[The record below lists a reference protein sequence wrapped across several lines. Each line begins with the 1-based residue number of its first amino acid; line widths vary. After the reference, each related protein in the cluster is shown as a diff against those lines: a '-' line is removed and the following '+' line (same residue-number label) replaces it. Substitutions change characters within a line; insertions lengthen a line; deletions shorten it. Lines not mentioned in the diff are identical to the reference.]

1 MVTLTGGIDR
11 EPPELEANRRHQAG
25 IPALLQ
31 TGAGPRP
38 TRIGILETADGLGI
52 YNPSRR
58 SWPLMIF
65 LVVWLAGWAAGEAF
79 ALSQIVGAPL
89 PVVGFLAIW
98 GALWTLAGAGVTA
111 VVLWLLGGAEVL
123 FLTGGSLVRE
133 VRFFGLT
140 RRKVVPLDAISDL
153 DVAAGTRTGNPLR
166 LGKVLF
172 NAGGKPMSF
181 GIGFD
186 GEEAKAAVAAVRDY
200 LSRKGPSAGESGPA
214 PH

>member
-1 MVTLTGGIDR
+1 VSGGIDR
-11 EPPELEANRRHQAG
+11 EPPELEAYRRHQAG

-31 TGAGPRP
+31 TGAEPRP
-38 TRIGILETADGLGI
+38 SRIGILETADGLGI

-58 SWPLMIF
+58 SWPLVAF
-65 LVVWLAGWAAGEAF
+65 LIVWLAGWAGGEAF
-79 ALSQIVGAPL
+79 TLSQIVGAPL
-89 PVVGFLAIW
+89 PVVAFLAVW
-98 GALWTLAGAGVTA
+98 GSLWTVAGVGVAA

-140 RRKVVPLDAISDL
+140 RRTVVPLGAVADL
-153 DVAAGTRTGNPLR
+153 DVAARTRSANPLR

-172 NAGGKPMSF
+172 DAGGKPMSF

-186 GEEAKAAVAAVRDY
+186 DDEAKAAVAAIRDY
-200 LSRKGPSAGESGPA
+200 LSRKGASAGESAQTPR
-214 PH
+214 

>member
-1 MVTLTGGIDR
+1 MSGGIDR
-11 EPPELEANRRHQAG
+11 EPPELEAFRRHPARSEAG
-25 IPALLQ
+25 VE
-31 TGAGPRP
+31 PRP
-38 TRIGILETADGLGI
+38 SRIGILETADGLGI

-58 SWPLMIF
+58 SWPLVAF

-89 PVVGFLAIW
+89 PVVAFLALW
-98 GALWTLAGAGVTA
+98 GSLWTIAGLGVAT
-111 VVLWLLGGAEVL
+111 VILWHLGGAEVL
-123 FLTGGSLVRE
+123 FLTDGSLVRE

-140 RRKVVPLDAISDL
+140 RRTVVPLDAIADL
-153 DVAAGTRTGNPLR
+153 DVAAGTRSANPLR

-172 NAGGKPMSF
+172 DAGGKPMSF

-186 GEEAKAAVAAVRDY
+186 DGEVKAAMAAVRDY
-200 LSRKGPSAGESGPA
+200 LSRKGPSAREGGPG

>member
-1 MVTLTGGIDR
+1 MSGGTDR
-11 EPPELEANRRHQAG
+11 ELPELEAFRRHPARSEAG
-25 IPALLQ
+25 AE
-31 TGAGPRP
+31 PRP
-38 TRIGILETADGLGI
+38 SRIGILETADGLGI

-58 SWPLMIF
+58 SWPLVAF

-89 PVVGFLAIW
+89 PVVAFLALW
-98 GALWTLAGAGVTA
+98 GSLWTVAGVGVTA
-111 VVLWLLGGAEVL
+111 VVMWLLGGAEVL

-140 RRKVVPLDAISDL
+140 RRTVVPLDAIADL
-153 DVAAGTRTGNPLR
+153 DVAARTGSANPLR

-172 NAGGKPMSF
+172 DAGGKPMSF
-181 GIGFD
+181 GIGLD
-186 GEEAKAAVAAVRDY
+186 DDEAKAAVTAIRDY
-200 LSRKGPSAGESGPA
+200 LSRKGPSAGESGPG